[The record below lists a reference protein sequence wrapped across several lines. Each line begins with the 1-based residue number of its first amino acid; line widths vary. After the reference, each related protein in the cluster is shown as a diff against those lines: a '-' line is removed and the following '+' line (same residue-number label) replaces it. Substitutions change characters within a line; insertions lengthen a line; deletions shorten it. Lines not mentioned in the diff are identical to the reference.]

1 MTAREVESRFE
12 RFVEHHVLHGV
23 VLPIDDLCDGRPD
36 LVEPLRQ
43 LVTRYLGVARILDGA
58 AEPGTASQPAAAEAL
73 PSFEGFRT
81 IERLGA
87 GGMGEV
93 YKAQDL
99 TLGRT
104 VAAKVLRGDRGVASG
119 VAAFLRE
126 ARSLALFSDP
136 HIVAVH
142 EFRPDASP
150 PVLIME
156 FVSGFELGRIGPSLE
171 FAQRAR
177 VMKTVCEAVHR
188 AHGLGL
194 YHRDLKPSNIMLDAQ
209 LEPKI
214 LDFGLAAT
222 DPASGHFRG
231 TLPYLAPEQ
240 LDPAQPVEARA
251 DVYALG
257 VILYE
262 LLCGTPPFG
271 GGTEAETIARVRA
284 GGAPLPIELDPRVP
298 EPLQAIALKAIEREP
313 GARYPSALE
322 MALDLG
328 RAIEGRPVLARP
340 SQYASALQTRMAP
353 HLEQIKEWQRLKL
366 IYPHEA
372 VALRGAY
379 RRLEQREDD
388 WIVESRTLSYSQI
401 ALYLGAFL
409 LMCGSLFYFGAHRFY
424 EAVRG
429 LARPVAVLGA
439 PFVGLNLAAHHL
451 FDREHKAV
459 AVAFYLGGVSLL
471 PLFLLIFFH
480 ETNVWV
486 VPAGAAGEFFTDG
499 AVSNRQLQVTILATC
514 AWAAWL
520 ALRTRTTALATV
532 LAALTFLL
540 TLSLLTDAGLRSW
553 LDDGRYD
560 LFALHV
566 LPLVAVYALSGDAAE
581 RSGRLWLARPMFAG
595 AALVFVLGMEVLA
608 LDGRL
613 LHYLHVSMRRF
624 QGPHV
629 SDPLLLDTLT
639 GMTLNGLLFYVAGW
653 LVERFGSAEKSRVSW
668 LLFTISP
675 FAVLAPF
682 GYLVKTG
689 EYARAFDWVYLGLAF
704 VVAFLSHARQRRGFY
719 YAGVVNT
726 GAALWFIAD
735 HHEWFDKPRW
745 AMTVIGVGLV
755 VLLAGFAAA
764 ARERRL
770 ARPGGAP
777 SPR

>member
-1 MTAREVESRFE
+1 
-12 RFVEHHVLHGV
+12 VEHHVLHGV
-23 VLPIDDLCDGRPD
+23 ALPIDDLCDGRPD
-36 LVEPLRQ
+36 LVEPLRR

-58 AEPGTASQPAAAEAL
+58 ADPGDASRAAVADVL

-81 IERLGA
+81 IERLGS

-93 YKAQDL
+93 YKLQDL

-104 VAAKVLRGDRGVASG
+104 VAAKVLRDDRGVAN
-119 VAAFLRE
+119 VAMFLRE

-142 EFRPDASP
+142 EFRPEATP
-150 PVLIME
+150 PVLVME

-177 VMKTVCEAVHR
+177 VIRTTCEAVHR
-188 AHGLGL
+188 AHRLGL

-231 TLPYLAPEQ
+231 TLAYLAPEQ
-240 LDPAQPVEARA
+240 LDPAQPVDARA

-257 VILYE
+257 VVLYE
-262 LLCGTPPFG
+262 LLCGTPPFS
-271 GGTEAETIARVRA
+271 GGTEAETIARIRA
-284 GGAPLPIELDPRVP
+284 GSAPLPVEVDPRVP
-298 EPLQAIALKAIEREP
+298 EPLQAIALKAIERDP
-313 GARYPSALE
+313 GARYQSALE
-322 MALDLG
+322 MAIDLG
-328 RAIEGRPVLARP
+328 RAIDGRPVLARP

-353 HLEQIKEWQRLKL
+353 HLAQIEEWQRLKL
-366 IYPHEA
+366 VYPHEA
-372 VALRGAY
+372 AALLGAY
-379 RRLEQREDD
+379 RALEQREDD
-388 WIVESRTLSYSQI
+388 WIVESRTLSHSQI

-409 LMCGSLFYFGAHRFY
+409 LMCGSLFYFGAHRFH

-429 LARPVAVLGA
+429 LARPVGVLGV

-451 FDREHKAV
+451 FNREHKAV

-486 VPAGAAGEFFTDG
+486 VPAGTEGQFFTDG
-499 AVSNRQLQVTILATC
+499 AVSNRQLQVTILTTFV
-514 AWAAWL
+514 WAGWL
-520 ALRTRTTALATV
+520 AGRTRTTALATV
-532 LAALTFLL
+532 QAVLAFLL
-540 TLSLLTDAGLRSW
+540 TLALLADVGLRGW
-553 LDDGRYD
+553 FEDGRYD

-566 LPLVAVYALSGDAAE
+566 LPLVAVYAIAGEVAE
-581 RSGRLWLARPMFAG
+581 RSRRPWLARPSFA
-595 AALVFVLGMEVLA
+595 AAAVVFVLAMEVLA

-613 LHYLHVSMRRF
+613 LHYLHVSMARF
-624 QGPHV
+624 QGPQV

-653 LVERFGSAEKSRVSW
+653 LVERFGSVEKVRVSW

-704 VVAFLSHARQRRGFY
+704 AVALLSHARQRRGFY
-719 YAGVVNT
+719 YAGVVNA
-726 GAALWFIAD
+726 GVALWFIAD
-735 HHEWFDKPRW
+735 HREWFDEPRW
-745 AMTVIGVGLV
+745 AMTVIGAGLA
-755 VLLAGFAAA
+755 VLLAGFAVA

-770 ARPGGAP
+770 ARPGTA
-777 SPR
+777 SPRP